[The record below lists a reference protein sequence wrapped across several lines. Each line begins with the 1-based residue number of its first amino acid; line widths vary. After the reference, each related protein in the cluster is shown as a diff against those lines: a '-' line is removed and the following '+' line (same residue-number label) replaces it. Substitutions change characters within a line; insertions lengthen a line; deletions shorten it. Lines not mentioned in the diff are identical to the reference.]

1 MGMAWDYTNEEY
13 QKQATA
19 DPVWRLERMINYGTN
34 GEKINRK
41 LLERY
46 LPQLN
51 IPDNRRAFLELLVWN
66 KPF

>member
-1 MGMAWDYTNEEY
+1 MHWDYTDAEFN
-13 QKQATA
+13 KQAA
-19 DPVWRLERMINYGTN
+19 SDPVWRLERMIIYGLGN
-34 GEKINRK
+34 QKLDRR

-51 IPDNRRAFLELLVWN
+51 IPQNRRAFLELLLWN